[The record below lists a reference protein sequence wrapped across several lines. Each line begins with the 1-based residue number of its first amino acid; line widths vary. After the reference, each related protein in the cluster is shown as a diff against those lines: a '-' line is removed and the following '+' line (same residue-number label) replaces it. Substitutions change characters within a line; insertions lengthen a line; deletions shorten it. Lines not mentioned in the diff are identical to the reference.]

1 MALADRVTVLR
12 DGRLMATL
20 PIGEVTRDGMV
31 RLMVGR
37 DVDSGS
43 VFPKPA
49 ARRQRR
55 RDVLELHDVGCAAS
69 ACRRRQPRASAPA
82 RSSASPAWSAPAA
95 PSWRA
100 CCSA

>member
-37 DVDSGS
+37 DVDIGLGL
-43 VFPKPA
+43 A
-49 ARRQRR
+49 QAGARRRR
-55 RDVLELHDVGCAAS
+55 R
-69 ACRRRQPRASAPA
+69 RP
-82 RSSASPAWSAPAA
+82 RSS
-95 PSWRA
+95 
-100 CCSA
+100 